1 MIRSADVIEKLKAD
15 VSSDDFI
22 ARDFSADGA
31 AGALLY
37 VPMAKKSRKSKKPRR
52 DKPSQ
57 TAIWCLRLTGRRNFT
72 KSRFGTTRTVPLRS
86 RPPKP

>member
-31 AGALLY
+31 AGALL
-37 VPMAKKSRKSKKPRR
+37 
-52 DKPSQ
+52 
-57 TAIWCLRLTGRRNFT
+57 
-72 KSRFGTTRTVPLRS
+72 
-86 RPPKP
+86 

>member
-1 MIRSADVIEKLKAD
+1 MIKSADVIEKLKAD

-37 VPMAKKSRKSKKPRR
+37 VDGMS
-52 DKPSQ
+52 DK
-57 TAIWCLRLTGRRNFT
+57 LL
-72 KSRFGTTRTVPLRS
+72 L
-86 RPPKP
+86 